1 MRLVEQKTKHHG
13 TPLYR
18 FRRDTQRSTQEKA
31 MSQDGSKAGRSPSS
45 GHMIPNPTLNTAA
58 RLGQPTEDQKLLHW
72 TEQDRARAAA
82 FTQNDTWRVLRIV
95 GEFVSGFDT
104 LAGIGPAVTIFGSAR
119 VLEADPMYAAARKV
133 GELLAKTGFAT
144 ITGGGP
150 GIMEAANRGAMEA
163 GGISVGVNIELPAEQ
178 GINRYVNIPLN
189 FRYFFVRKTMFV
201 KYAEGFIIFPG
212 GFGTLDELFGALTLM
227 QTGKLANFPI
237 VLFGSAF
244 WERLLDWIDSPL
256 LVEQKI
262 DLTDRELL
270 TVTDDPVEAVQIMVN
285 HHYENEISG
294 EDPVVPRVNWDLEPE
309 SRRIK
314 NVEAVRQEAELEK
327 PEEPDR
333 ALGTG

>member
-1 MRLVEQKTKHHG
+1 MN
-13 TPLYR
+13 
-18 FRRDTQRSTQEKA
+18 
-31 MSQDGSKAGRSPSS
+31 QDGSKSDRSPVT
-45 GHMIPNPTLNTAA
+45 GRMIPNPTLSTAA
-58 RLGQPTEDQKLLHW
+58 HLGQPTEDQKLLRW

-119 VLEADPMYAAARKV
+119 VLEADPMYAAAQNV
-133 GELLAKTGFAT
+133 GQLLAKAGFAT

-150 GIMEAANRGAMEA
+150 GIMEAANRGAIEA

-178 GINRYVNIPLN
+178 GINKYVNVPLN

-244 WERLLDWIDSPL
+244 WEKLLDWLDSPL
-256 LVEQKI
+256 LVERKI
-262 DLTDRELL
+262 DYTDRNMLI
-270 TVTDDPVEAVQIMVN
+270 VTDDPAEAVQIMID
-285 HHYENEISG
+285 HHYRNELTG
-294 EDPVVPRVNWDLEPE
+294 EEPGPRRVAWDLEPDK
-309 SRRIK
+309 RPIK
-314 NVEAVRQEAELEK
+314 NIQTDQQEPKTKEPKTGE
-327 PEEPDR
+327 PEQPDGSGR
-333 ALGTG
+333 ES